1 MPRPEAGTIEPE
13 DVLGQGGSVS
23 SKTVINDGEGGLM
36 RDLRCLKILISRKK
50 KGLNIVLKKRQKS
63 AFIQMVKPF
72 TKETEDSYKTK
83 QF

>member
-1 MPRPEAGTIEPE
+1 MLSFKATAKGRAGTR
-13 DVLGQGGSVS
+13 GRVS
-23 SKTVINDGEGGLM
+23 SKTKINDREGGLM
-36 RDLRCLKILISRKK
+36 RDLRCLKTLIIRK
-50 KGLNIVLKKRQKS
+50 KGLNVLLKKRQKS

>member
-1 MPRPEAGTIEPE
+1 MLHLNLTFA
-13 DVLGQGGSVS
+13 VNVNLNLSSVS
-23 SKTVINDGEGGLM
+23 SKTVVNDGEGGFM
-36 RDLRCLKILISRKK
+36 RDLRCFKIRISRKK

>member
-36 RDLRCLKILISRKK
+36 RDLRCLKILIFRKE
-50 KGLNIVLKKRQKS
+50 GLNVLLKKRQKS

>member
-36 RDLRCLKILISRKK
+36 RDLRCLKILIFRK
-50 KGLNIVLKKRQKS
+50 KGLNVLLKKRQKS

>member
-1 MPRPEAGTIEPE
+1 M
-13 DVLGQGGSVS
+13 S
-23 SKTVINDGEGGLM
+23 SKTVINDGEGRLM
-36 RDLRCLKILISRKK
+36 RDLRCLKILIFRK
-50 KGLNIVLKKRQKS
+50 KGLIVLLKKRQKS

>member
-1 MPRPEAGTIEPE
+1 MRCSRNQTRQRTGWNK
-13 DVLGQGGSVS
+13 GGSVS
-23 SKTVINDGEGGLM
+23 SKTVINDGKGGLM
-36 RDLRCLKILISRKK
+36 RDLRCLKILIFRK
-50 KGLNIVLKKRQKS
+50 KGLNVLLKKRQKS

>member
-1 MPRPEAGTIEPE
+1 MLHLNLTFA
-13 DVLGQGGSVS
+13 VNVNLNLSSVS
-23 SKTVINDGEGGLM
+23 SKTVINDGEGGFM
-36 RDLRCLKILISRKK
+36 RDLRCFKILIFRKE
-50 KGLNIVLKKRQKS
+50 GLNVLLKKRQKS

>member
-1 MPRPEAGTIEPE
+1 M
-13 DVLGQGGSVS
+13 S
-23 SKTVINDGEGGLM
+23 SKTVINDGEEGLM
-36 RDLRCLKILISRKK
+36 KDLRCLKILISRKK
-50 KGLNIVLKKRQKS
+50 GLNVLLKKRQKS

>member
-1 MPRPEAGTIEPE
+1 M
-13 DVLGQGGSVS
+13 S
-23 SKTVINDGEGGLM
+23 SKTVINDGDGDLM
-36 RDLRCLKILISRKK
+36 RDLRCLKILIFRK
-50 KGLNIVLKKRQKS
+50 KGLNVLLKKRQKS

>member
-1 MPRPEAGTIEPE
+1 MNLTFA
-13 DVLGQGGSVS
+13 VNVNLNLSSVS
-23 SKTVINDGEGGLM
+23 SKTVINDGEGGFM
-36 RDLRCLKILISRKK
+36 RDLRCFKILIFRKE
-50 KGLNIVLKKRQKS
+50 GLNVLLKKRQKS

>member
-36 RDLRCLKILISRKK
+36 RDLRCLKILIVRKK
-50 KGLNIVLKKRQKS
+50 RLNVLLKKLETS

-72 TKETEDSYKTK
+72 TKEREDSYKTM

>member
-1 MPRPEAGTIEPE
+1 M
-13 DVLGQGGSVS
+13 S

-36 RDLRCLKILISRKK
+36 RDLRCLKILIVRKK
-50 KGLNIVLKKRQKS
+50 RLNVLLKKIETS

-72 TKETEDSYKTK
+72 TKEREDSYKTM

>member
-1 MPRPEAGTIEPE
+1 MLHLNLTFA
-13 DVLGQGGSVS
+13 VNVNLNLSSVS
-23 SKTVINDGEGGLM
+23 SKTVINDGEGGFM
-36 RDLRCLKILISRKK
+36 RDLRCFKILIFRKE
-50 KGLNIVLKKRQKS
+50 GLKVLLKKRQKS

>member
-1 MPRPEAGTIEPE
+1 M
-13 DVLGQGGSVS
+13 S
-23 SKTVINDGEGGLM
+23 SKTGTNDGKGGLM
-36 RDLRCLKILISRKK
+36 RDLRCLKILGFRKK
-50 KGLNIVLKKRQKS
+50 ALNVLLKKREKS

>member
-1 MPRPEAGTIEPE
+1 M
-13 DVLGQGGSVS
+13 S

-36 RDLRCLKILISRKK
+36 RDLRCLKILIIRKK
-50 KGLNIVLKKRQKS
+50 GSNVLLKKRQKS
-63 AFIQMVKPF
+63 VFITMVKPF